1 MTTRAIY
8 PGTFDPI
15 TNGHID
21 LIGRASSIF
30 DTLLV
35 AVTVNTSK
43 QPLFSLEQRLELA
56 SQAAAKFPNVSV
68 IDLQGLLVDCA
79 VQHNTKV
86 IIRGLRAVTDFDYE
100 FQMAT
105 MNQKLCKDVD
115 TLFLAASTE
124 HTFISSSM
132 IREIAQLGGSVSEFV
147 PDYVESALQAITNQ
161 SLCANPI
168 EV

>member
-21 LIGRASSIF
+21 LIERASCIF
-30 DTLLV
+30 DELLV
-35 AVTVNTSK
+35 AVSVNSSK
-43 QPLFSLEQRLELA
+43 QSLFSLEQRLELA
-56 SQAAAKFPNVSV
+56 SRAAAEFSNVSV
-68 IDLQGLLVDCA
+68 IDLQGLLADCA
-79 VQHNTKV
+79 RQHNTKV

-100 FQMAT
+100 FQMAS
-105 MNQKLCKDVD
+105 MNQKLCKEID

-132 IREIAQLGGSVSEFV
+132 IREISQLGGSVSEFV
-147 PDYVESALQAITNQ
+147 PDYVEAALQTITSQLQNTN
-161 SLCANPI
+161 SI